1 MKEKNGANR
10 YTAIVAVSLRAR
22 QLIDGYQPVIE
33 AGAAKPVT
41 IAMEELKAGKIR
53 WKQNKNGP

>member
-1 MKEKNGANR
+1 MKQGQKANR

-33 AGAAKPVT
+33 ADATKPVT
-41 IAMEELKAGKIR
+41 IAMEELQAGKIH
-53 WKQNKNGP
+53 WKQGRNGK